1 MKRGLWL
8 LMAAV
13 LLSAGSCQV
22 WQFGP
27 SDRDSDFFS
36 FEAGMQGWQARGTD
50 LDDPPVD
57 WSVQRSDELA
67 DDGTTALKLY
77 LDNQNDRGKIWIE
90 RAFPLLPDQNY
101 RVNVRYALAS
111 ADFGQVNLWG
121 IITGASA
128 EPPHSAEDLVYP
140 DNTGNGADDDVGFV
154 WLDKGYCFD
163 ASTGPDGLLYVF
175 VGIWGVWEAPRSYY
189 LDGLTVTFT
198 EQ

>member
-1 MKRGLWL
+1 MT
-8 LMAAV
+8 
-13 LLSAGSCQV
+13 
-22 WQFGP
+22 
-27 SDRDSDFFS
+27 
-36 FEAGMQGWQARGTD
+36 E
-50 LDDPPVD
+50 
-57 WSVQRSDELA
+57 RSDELA

-140 DNTGNGADDDVGFV
+140 DNTGNGADDGVGFV

-189 LDGLTVTFT
+189 LDRLTVTFT